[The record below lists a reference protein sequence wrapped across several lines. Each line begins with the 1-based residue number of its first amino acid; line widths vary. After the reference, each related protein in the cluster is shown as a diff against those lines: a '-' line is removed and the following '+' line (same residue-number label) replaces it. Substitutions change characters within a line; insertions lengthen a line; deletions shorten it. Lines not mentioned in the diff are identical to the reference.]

1 MVFFNDPVPLDDH
14 ELQAVTLALA
24 MRERV
29 GELASGW
36 RRRGYE
42 LDLDAGIAVGHATLG
57 KIGFEARYD
66 YGVLGTAT
74 NLAARLSDEAS
85 PGQILLS
92 QRAYAAVEARVAAN
106 RVDDLLMKGF
116 SKRVAA

>member
-1 MVFFNDPVPLDDH
+1 
-14 ELQAVTLALA
+14 
-24 MRERV
+24 
-29 GELASGW
+29 
-36 RRRGYE
+36 
-42 LDLDAGIAVGHATLG
+42 
-57 KIGFEARYD
+57 
-66 YGVLGTAT
+66 VLGTAT

-116 SKRVAA
+116 SKRVAAYEVLGVVDERDERERRDSNGPI